1 MFWFFPNIFST
12 VTSLYRDTT
21 AITCRM
27 IISDYNHG
35 HNIHT
40 LYDLSRFTYKQKQVF
55 YRLASR
61 ICMIF
66 LEKCI
71 FSSCLVF
78 RRDVYH
84 PTAAG
89 GDYSLLWL
97 WRDHVQGAIVDPG
110 PGHRLGL
117 WPTLSR
123 IHTLAATTHHR
134 TPFTF
139 KQHLR
144 RSDTKSFNFCIYQS
158 VWWGG
163 GGLYCRVGMVA

>member
-1 MFWFFPNIFST
+1 MFWFFPNIFPT
-12 VTSLYRDTT
+12 VTSLYRDTI

-66 LEKCI
+66 FGEMHFFLLLGVQKRCL
-71 FSSCLVF
+71 SSNCS
-78 RRDVYH
+78 RRN
-84 PTAAG
+84 
-89 GDYSLLWL
+89 YSLLWL
-97 WRDHVQGAIVDPG
+97 WRDHVQGAIGDPG

-139 KQHLR
+139 KQHSVFLYCI
-144 RSDTKSFNFCIYQS
+144 FCIYQS

-163 GGLYCRVGMVA
+163 GGLYCRVGIVA